1 VLERSDPRQ
10 KDQAAG
16 SEMAVLSAFGIRVI
30 DIIKSWKRVQARLK
44 QGSLAPTAFHS
55 LIECG
60 DVSMGLKLVS
70 LLSNLVQVGHSK
82 KRPAKD
88 AK

>member
-16 SEMAVLSAFGIRVI
+16 SEMAVLSAFGILGVI
-30 DIIKSWKRVQARLK
+30 DVIKSWKRVQARLK

-60 DVSMGLKLVS
+60 DVSMGPEACFVIE
-70 LLSNLVQVGHSK
+70 
-82 KRPAKD
+82 
-88 AK
+88 